1 MDRIGSQAYACCY
14 TISVLILLFAGVFNA
29 QTEQVL
35 FGVSPECFGDHNV
48 VATSLLQPLSIGWRF
63 F

>member
-1 MDRIGSQAYACCY
+1 
-14 TISVLILLFAGVFNA
+14 LFAAVFNA

-48 VATSLLQPLSIGWRF
+48 VATSLLQPLNIGWRF